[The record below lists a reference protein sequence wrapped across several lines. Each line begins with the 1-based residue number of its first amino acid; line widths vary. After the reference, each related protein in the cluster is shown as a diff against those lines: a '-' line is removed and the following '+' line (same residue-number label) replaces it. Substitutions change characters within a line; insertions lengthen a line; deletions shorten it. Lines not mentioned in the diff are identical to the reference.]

1 MAAEL
6 FLLPFRPA
14 LTADGI
20 PVVGATLYFYATG
33 TSTPQAVFADEGLT
47 VSLGYI
53 VEANAVGAWPSIYL
67 DKSKIYRAVLRDA
80 EGVPLAE
87 ADPYLAG
94 VVDTLAPEV
103 ASNAA
108 AAAVS
113 AANAEAAAL
122 ILSLVNG
129 GYFEEQFNPPPAD
142 AAEGQTY
149 LARENGRAA
158 LMVNF
163 GGVGQIAFELTTIT
177 SVALALQSV
186 KSAPVTDRFI
196 ANVDGAVINR
206 LGDRVFI
213 GAANANSGNYPND
226 DPDEQDWYTQYEREQ
241 GRSNGIIVSSQM
253 AVLTNDY
260 FGAAIGGVFAAQT
273 KHFISGVG
281 GAIGLEAHVVNNNT
295 VTAHDAW
302 ALYSEATRDS
312 EGVGAII
319 TYEADARNKGSYH
332 AITPYQQHPKQ
343 SVVHQVASGGALDGT
358 GCEDV
363 SAGINFRDNPTK
375 FGAGIVFGNNSIRGT
390 DGTTGY
396 GNAILSA
403 LGHRH
408 TWVNPAGERTGWI
421 TATATT
427 MGAASGIEFSE
438 LGLLMLGPSDT
449 TLARVRSVINAV
461 NYLDITPGVSG
472 QAVQIGVA
480 STEANVGLFLSAKG
494 TGSIIMSPDAVR
506 NYANDAAAASGG
518 VPVGGLYH
526 VAGDVRIRIA

>member
-1 MAAEL
+1 MTRIQYI
-6 FLLPFRPA
+6 PSRVIDSNGI
-14 LTADGI
+14 ADGAQVFVYQSGTTTKVPLFSDSGFTVPITNPLIVPSGAEI
-20 PVVGATLYFYATG
+20 PVFYTSHSG
-33 TSTPQAVFADEGLT
+33 LLRLRVVESNGTTSTDDDPYSAPAGLID
-47 VSLGYI
+47 L
-53 VEANAVGAWPSIYL
+53 
-67 DKSKIYRAVLRDA
+67 A
-80 EGVPLAE
+80 EVRNEIVPLKE
-87 ADPYLAG
+87 
-94 VVDTLAPEV
+94 
-103 ASNAA
+103 
-108 AAAVS
+108 
-113 AANAEAAAL
+113 
-122 ILSLVNG
+122 
-129 GYFEEQFNPPPAD
+129 
-142 AAEGQTY
+142 
-149 LARENGRAA
+149 
-158 LMVNF
+158 
-163 GGVGQIAFELTTIT
+163 
-177 SVALALQSV
+177 
-186 KSAPVTDRFI
+186 APVTNKFI
-196 ANVDGAVINR
+196 TNLDGANINR
-206 LGDRVFI
+206 MGDRVFV
-213 GAANANSGNYPND
+213 GGANANSGNFPND

-241 GRSNGIIVSSQM
+241 GRPNGIIVSSQM

-260 FGAAIGGVFAAQT
+260 FGAAIGGIFAAQT

-295 VTAHDAW
+295 VTMHDAW

-319 TYEADARNKGSYH
+319 TYEADARNKGLYH
-332 AITPYQQHPKQ
+332 AITPYNQHPKQ

-390 DGTTGY
+390 DGSTGY

-427 MGAASGIEFSE
+427 TGAASGIEFSE
-438 LGLLMLGPSDT
+438 LGMLVLGPSDT
-449 TLARVRSVINAV
+449 ALARIRSVINAV

-480 STEANVGLFLSAKG
+480 SAEANAGLFLSAKG
-494 TGSIIMSPDAVR
+494 TGAIIMSPDAVR
-506 NYANDAAAASGG
+506 NYADDAAAASGG
-518 VPVGGLYH
+518 IPVGGIYH